1 MGFEQ
6 RAERQG
12 KARSTFNS
20 GLYILSISALGFLQ
34 IPQFI
39 PVGTLDG
46 LETQLPQVCVCPL
59 VCFTMVSLAVSL
71 CQNLEELTS
80 FKW

>member
-34 IPQFI
+34 IPQFL

-46 LETQLPQVCVCPL
+46 LETQLPQVCACVCA
-59 VCFTMVSLAVSL
+59 CMFYNGVSGCVPVSEPGRIN
-71 CQNLEELTS
+71 Q
-80 FKW
+80 F